1 MKKKCTKGNRLTIRS
16 IALCCLALAAFVYF
30 LPCEAQAAQKLKLG
44 CLGAGTSRE
53 MMELIVDGIAD
64 KGYDIEI
71 ISFNENQLPATALAE
86 GEIDAFINNQIV
98 WLEAF
103 NKRKNTDLH
112 MLKPY
117 IYYPGYAVYS
127 ARHQTIDAIPN
138 GAKIAV
144 PGDPSNLERC
154 LLIMQAMGLIT
165 LDQKTGDFY
174 SLLDVKDN
182 PKNVKILE
190 TEITATVRNIQDV
203 DLVICTSNSIKEAG
217 LDPRKYL
224 FEDPSA
230 KNFPISLV
238 VHPKDMDADWARA
251 IMDFTQ
257 TDSFRNGF
265 DELFEGSR
273 VLYDKAQ

>member
-1 MKKKCTKGNRLTIRS
+1 MREKYTKKTRLTIRS
-16 IALCCLALAAFVYF
+16 VALCCLALAVLAFF
-30 LPCEAQAAQKLKLG
+30 LPSEAQAAQKLKLG

-64 KGYDIEI
+64 KGYEIEI
-71 ISFNENQLPATALAE
+71 VSFNENQLPATALAE

-103 NKRKNTDLH
+103 NKRKNTDLR

-117 IYYPGYAVYS
+117 IYYPGYAAYS
-127 ARHQTIDAIPN
+127 ARHKAIDAIPD

-154 LLIMQAMGLIT
+154 LLILQAMGLVT
-165 LDQKTGDFY
+165 LDPKTGDFY

-217 LDPRKYL
+217 RDPRDYL

-230 KNFPISLV
+230 KDFPISLV
-238 VHPKDMDADWARA
+238 VHPKDADSDWARA

-257 TDSFRNGF
+257 TDAFRNGF